1 MGETLNEQCRVSDDG
16 PLDCKTLLFG
26 KNCKKRKCFLFDG
39 TIQESHG

>member
-16 PLDCKTLLFG
+16 PLDCKTLLFR
-26 KNCKKRKCFLFDG
+26 KNCTNRKWFVFDG